1 MPWVLCA
8 LAGTAGSIG
17 AYLLTASQVI
27 LDGLQTGIGQL
38 YEEQRLVLARPLL
51 GHKPVV
57 LVRRQTILHPGGQG
71 GHRDD
76 FSCAT
81 AFGRIVVRLRG
92 ILAPQSLFYN
102 HNPSLLGSYSTSIKN
117 NDYFLISHFFLSQ
130 TNHNCNSD
138 GRGHNNKYYTRTGKR
153 LRDYCY
159 FIRC

>member
-92 ILAPQSLFYN
+92 ILVVVLQSQPVR
-102 HNPSLLGSYSTSIKN
+102 HSTVRIQR
-117 NDYFLISHFFLSQ
+117 YYRY
-130 TNHNCNSD
+130 
-138 GRGHNNKYYTRTGKR
+138 GNNK
-153 LRDYCY
+153 
-159 FIRC
+159 